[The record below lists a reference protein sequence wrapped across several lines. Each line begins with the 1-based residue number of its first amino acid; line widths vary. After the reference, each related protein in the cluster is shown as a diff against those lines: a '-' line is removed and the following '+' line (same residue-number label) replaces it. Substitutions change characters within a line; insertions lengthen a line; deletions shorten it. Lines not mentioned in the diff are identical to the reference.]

1 MRHLKTK
8 ADQMVALKWSL
19 IIICHLTLR

>member
-8 ADQMVALKWSL
+8 ADQMVALKWS
-19 IIICHLTLR
+19 